1 MLRKKALSLLLSVSF
16 LTLIFSGC
24 IGENVVN
31 GNSSPIVVLDYPLN
45 QRSVLNIVTICGS
58 AMDPDGNQTLSKV
71 EVSIDDEPWIVASG
85 TTLWSYSWNTFGLE
99 DERMYNISVRAVD
112 DNGKYSD
119 EISVCVYLDN
129 PDVVESGTSKF
140 AVFVATGNFPENDE
154 EKLGNGGLV
163 LAERMA
169 KYLIEDCGYPT
180 SNIFILFDDGWLRAD
195 NGYGEPISTLQ
206 MRPHEYDVTY
216 GAATAAMVDDVIDY
230 VVDQSNM
237 DPDSEVFLWM
247 FNHGYGNLDDPMFG
261 GKMLESSMLFLWDD
275 LLSDEELGEK
285 LSTLKSKKTT
295 IIVDACF
302 SGGFADKTIYGI
314 PTSILMKSG
323 VPRIG
328 RVVMTGASKYRPGYA
343 STTQGPLFSLLW
355 FEGLTTGDAD
365 GFRPGLLNMGRQTI
379 SDRKKD
385 GVVSVEEA
393 FYYAC
398 WHLRNDEILEDYD
411 GMEPQITDRYP
422 GFGFLFNTDGL
433 ILG

>member
-1 MLRKKALSLLLSVSF
+1 MVSGNKAP
-16 LTLIFSGC
+16 
-24 IGENVVN
+24 VVA
-31 GNSSPIVVLDYPLN
+31 LDHPLN
-45 QRSVLNIVTICGS
+45 EQSVLNIVTVCGS
-58 AMDPDGNQTLSKV
+58 ANDPDGNQSLSKV
-71 EVSIDDEPWIVASG
+71 EVRIGEDEWVVASG
-85 TTLWSYSWNTFGLE
+85 TTLWSYSWNTFGLD
-99 DERMYNISVRAVD
+99 DEKMYNISVRAMD
-112 DNGKYSD
+112 EQGKYSD
-119 EISVCVYLDN
+119 EVSIRVYLDN
-129 PDVVESGTSKF
+129 PDVVNSGAAKF
-140 AVFVATGNFPENDE
+140 AVFMATGNFPESDE

-163 LAERMA
+163 LAERIA
-169 KYLIEDCGYPT
+169 KYLIEEAGYPT
-180 SNIFILFDDGWLRAD
+180 SNIFILFDDGWIRDD
-195 NGYGEPISTLQ
+195 NGYGERISTLQ

-216 GAATAAMVDDVIDY
+216 GAATAEMVDDVIDY

-237 DPDSEVFLWM
+237 DPDSEVFMWL

-261 GKMLESSMLFLWDD
+261 GKILESSMIFLWDD

-355 FEGLTTGDAD
+355 FEGLTTGEAD
-365 GFRPGLLNMGRQTI
+365 GFRPGLLNMGRSTI
-379 SDRKKD
+379 LNRKKD
-385 GVVSVEEA
+385 GVVTVEEA

-398 WHLRNDEILEDYD
+398 WRLRNDEVFEDYD

-422 GFGFLFNTDGL
+422 GFGFLFNGEGL
-433 ILG
+433 VLG